1 MQQPLSI
8 TFRHIETSP
17 ALEHRIREEADKL
30 ETLYGRITSCHVV
43 VEAPQHGPH
52 QGGLFRVSVDLRLP
66 GKVIAVTGPR
76 RKDHAH
82 EDAYV
87 AVRDAFE
94 AVARRLEDHA
104 RRARGDVK
112 THRTSA
118 S

>member
-1 MQQPLSI
+1 MQVPLSI
-8 TFRHIETSP
+8 SFRHIDPSP
-17 ALEHRIREEADKL
+17 ALEERIREEAAKL
-30 ETLYGRITSCHVV
+30 EHLFGRITRCHVV

-52 QGGLFRVSVDLRLP
+52 KGGLFRVSIDLGVP
-66 GKVIAVTGPR
+66 GREIAVTGPR

-94 AVARRLEDHA
+94 AVARKLEDHA

-112 THRTSA
+112 THRGPA
-118 S
+118 R